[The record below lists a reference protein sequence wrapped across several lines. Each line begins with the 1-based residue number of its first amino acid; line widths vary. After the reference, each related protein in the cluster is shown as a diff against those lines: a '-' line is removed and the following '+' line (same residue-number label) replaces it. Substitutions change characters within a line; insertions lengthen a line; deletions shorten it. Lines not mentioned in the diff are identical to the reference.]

1 MALMA
6 MVLGDRQDLDTL
18 KLVKMCLI
26 HDLSEVIAGDITPHD
41 GITPE
46 EKHQREQ
53 AAMEILTRDFSDGE
67 AYLNLWQEYEA
78 QQTLEAQLARQIDK
92 LEMALQAAEYQQQY
106 PDKDLSKFL
115 DCAEATITHDD
126 LRAMMEIV
134 ASSEF

>member
-26 HDLSEVIAGDITPHD
+26 HDLPEVIAGD
-41 GITPE
+41 ITPE

-53 AAMEILTRDFSDGE
+53 AAMEMLTRDFSDGE

-106 PDKDLSKFL
+106 PDKDLSEFL
-115 DCAEATITHDD
+115 DSAEATITHDD

>member
-1 MALMA
+1 MA

-26 HDLSEVIAGDITPHD
+26 HDLPEVIAGDITPHD

-53 AAMEILTRDFSDGE
+53 AAMEMLTRDFSDGE

-92 LEMALQAAEYQQQY
+92 LEMALQAAEYQPQY
-106 PDKDLSKFL
+106 PDNALSEFL
-115 DCAEATITHDD
+115 DSAESTTTHDD

>member
-26 HDLSEVIAGDITPHD
+26 HDLPEVIAGDITPHD

-53 AAMEILTRDFSDGE
+53 AAMEMLTRDFSDGE

-92 LEMALQAAEYQQQY
+92 LEMALQSAEYQQQY
-106 PDKDLSKFL
+106 PDKDLSEFL
-115 DCAEATITHDD
+115 DSAEATITHDD